1 MKCVIITS
9 NNLRHKAYAKML
21 CENFDVSMIIFQ
33 NKEYDSENALQKETQ
48 WFEDCVNWNSPVSSA
63 TCLIGDINGKA
74 YESLIKSVKPDFIL
88 TFGCGLLKENIF
100 NIAAK
105 GTINIHT
112 GIVQSYRGVD
122 SSLWAIYEEN
132 PEAIG
137 ATLHYV
143 DNSIDAG
150 DIIAQRKAELKVDY
164 DLYDVFLSSCVAGF
178 ELLKENLPLLESGEI
193 STYKLENKGKLFQK
207 KDKNEEIVRAAEGK
221 LRKVLGEY
229 LND

>member
-9 NNLRHKAYAKML
+9 NNLRHKAFAKMV
-21 CENFDVSMIIFQ
+21 CENFDVRMIIFQ
-33 NKEYDSENALQKETQ
+33 DKEYETQEALQKESQ
-48 WFEDCVNWNSPVSSA
+48 WFEDCLDWRSPVGNV
-63 TCLIGDINGKA
+63 TCLADINSDA
-74 YESLIKSVKPDFIL
+74 YASLIKLVKPDIIL
-88 TFGCGLLKENIF
+88 TFGCDLLKENIF
-100 NIAAK
+100 NIAKK

-132 PEAIG
+132 LEGVG
-137 ATLHYV
+137 ATLHYI

-150 DIIAQRKAELKVDY
+150 DIIAQKKADLKVDY

-178 ELLKENLPLLESGEI
+178 ELLKESLPLLESGEI
-193 STYKLENKGKLFQK
+193 SAYKLKHKGKLFQK
-207 KDKNEEIVRAAEGK
+207 KDKNEDVVRIAKNK
-221 LRKVLGEY
+221 LRKVLGVY

>member
-9 NNLRHKAYAKML
+9 NNLRHKAFAKML
-21 CENFDVSMIIFQ
+21 CENFDVRMIIYQ
-33 NKEYDSENALQKETQ
+33 QKEYESEKDFQKESH
-48 WFEDCVNWNSPVSSA
+48 WFEGCLSWMSPVSNV
-63 TCLIGDINGKA
+63 TCLSGDINGESYA
-74 YESLIKSVKPDFIL
+74 SLIKLVKPDFIL
-88 TFGCGLLKENIF
+88 TFGCDLLKENIY
-100 NIAAK
+100 NIAKK

-132 PEAIG
+132 PEGIG

-150 DIIAQRKAELKVDY
+150 DIIAQKKADLKVDY

-178 ELLKENLPLLESGEI
+178 ELLKESLPLLESGEI
-193 STYKLENKGKLFQK
+193 SAYKLKDKGRLFQK
-207 KDKNEEIVRAAEGK
+207 KDKNEDVVRVAKSK
-221 LRKVLGEY
+221 LKKVLGAY

>member
-9 NNLRHKAYAKML
+9 NNLRHKAFAKML
-21 CENFDVSMIIFQ
+21 CENLDVRMIIFQ
-33 NKEYDSENALQKETQ
+33 DKKYDSQEALQKESQ
-48 WFEDCVNWNSPVSSA
+48 WFEDCLDWRSPVSNV
-63 TCLIGDINGKA
+63 TCLVDVNSDA
-74 YESLIKSVKPDFIL
+74 YASLIELVKPDVIL

-100 NIAAK
+100 NIAKK
-105 GTINIHT
+105 GTINVHT

-132 PEAIG
+132 PEGIG

-150 DIIAQRKAELKVDY
+150 DIIAQRKADLKIDY

-178 ELLKENLPLLESGEI
+178 DLLKEKLPLIENNKI
-193 STYKLENKGKLFQK
+193 SAYKLKDKGKLFQK
-207 KDKNEEIVRAAEGK
+207 KDKNDTIVRSAKSK
-221 LRKVLGEY
+221 LRKVLGAY